1 MVFSARPKIQSNA
14 NFWAC
19 VVLMLAVI
27 CVYGQAGSFDFIS
40 YDDGIYV
47 YDNPHVK
54 SGLNR
59 DSMIWAF
66 RFEAKDNTY
75 WHPLTWL
82 SLMLDVTL
90 FGLNPAGHHQVNVL
104 FHLLNTLLLFFIF
117 RWMTDAPWPSF
128 FLAALFGVHPI
139 NVESVVWVAERK
151 NVLSTFFWMLTTL
164 GYIYY
169 TKRPRAMR
177 YLLVAI
183 MLTAGLLAK
192 KAGKPVSVQRAR
204 RIQTPSRRN
213 HYGPKMTMKIGCKND
228 GTLTAMETT
237 WWAWGGRNGS
247 RGNYWE
253 NQDSTFD
260 TRHIKYTAF
269 GVATNTGVSSGYR

>member
-192 KAGKPVSVQRAR
+192 PMLVTLPFVFLLLDHWPLERTAITAGQGRRYDQRHILKLILEKIPLIILAGLSVYLSSKSVQGVGNVVSLELA
-204 RIQTPSRRN
+204 P
-213 HYGPKMTMKIGCKND
+213 MKLRLANAVITYVK
-228 GTLTAMETT
+228 
-237 WWAWGGRNGS
+237 
-247 RGNYWE
+247 
-253 NQDSTFD
+253 
-260 TRHIKYTAF
+260 
-269 GVATNTGVSSGYR
+269 